1 MPDLQFLKQI
11 TETPSVATA
20 CLPMVNLLAR
30 RFGPSYT
37 CTRGQDSFALF
48 TRTPEIGQLKA
59 VLVSHVDEI
68 GGCVFNQVAPR
79 LWNTRTWGGPPATF
93 CNTPL
98 QAWDY
103 LDEEAAGVIPVA
115 GRAALIDGD
124 ERFALE
130 ADGIRPF
137 RTVFTF
143 AEESVC
149 DGTHLSAKAI
159 DPRATAY
166 AVCEAV
172 RQIDSPEVGA
182 LFVMAEECAMDVARK
197 AVTLL
202 DRSCPDLRLVANAD
216 VPSVANL
223 TNADLEIP
231 AIRIHEGGRMIDP
244 AFGIKTQQR
253 MMDSGVACALSSARS
268 GSQTILFAPLAP
280 TLSIAL
286 PAERIHT
293 NRARA
298 SLLGIDR
305 CVDLLAAIARTAI

>member
-1 MPDLQFLKQI
+1 MPDLPFLKQI

-20 CLPMVNLLAR
+20 CLPMMNLLAR
-30 RFGPSYT
+30 RFGPSF
-37 CTRGQDSFALF
+37 TRTSGQDSFALF
-48 TRTPEIGQLKA
+48 TKTPDLGRLKA

-68 GGCVFNQVAPR
+68 GGCVFDEVKAG
-79 LWNTRTWGGPPATF
+79 LWNTRVWGGLPAAF
-93 CNTPL
+93 CGTPL

-103 LDEEAAGVIPVA
+103 LDEVPTTVKVS
-115 GRAALIDGD
+115 GRAALIDNE
-124 ERFALE
+124 ERFAIE
-130 ADGIRPF
+130 GDGIRPF

-143 AEESVC
+143 AEESRC

-172 RQIDSPEVGA
+172 RQLDSPEVGA

-202 DRSCPDLRLVANAD
+202 DRNCPDLALVANAD
-216 VPSVANL
+216 VPLVANL
-223 TNADLEIP
+223 TNADLDVP
-231 AIRIHEGGRMIDP
+231 AIRIHEGGRMVDP
-244 AFGIKTQQR
+244 AFGIRMQQR
-253 MMDSGVACALSSARS
+253 MVDAGVACALSSARS

-286 PAERIHT
+286 PAEDIHT

-305 CVDLLAAIARTAI
+305 CVELLASVARTAL